1 MTATYIL
8 QKYVI
13 HPSCFNEQ
21 EQACICTLKP
31 PPRGRAAWITYI
43 QSILS
48 IILKPEAVPHLCSTI
63 YIKARPNLL
72 NVLMV
77 QAPLFPLAG
86 VNRLKRSAG
95 MVFPQEFG
103 PTLRHMRSRL
113 IAYKAHLDRLDL
125 HHYPATYYSHDESR
139 KG

>member
-1 MTATYIL
+1 MSS
-8 QKYVI
+8 I
-13 HPSCFNEQ
+13 HPVLMNRSKLASVHSNLLPGGELL
-21 EQACICTLKP
+21 ELH
-31 PPRGRAAWITYI
+31 TYKAF
-43 QSILS
+43 SL
-48 IILKPEAVPHLCSTI
+48 ILKPEAVPHLCSTI
-63 YIKARPNLL
+63 YIKACPNLL

-77 QAPLFPLAG
+77 QTPLFPLAG

-125 HHYPATYYSHDESR
+125 HHYPATYYSHDES
-139 KG
+139 